1 MFSYAVEIKERGD
14 TAWHSLSG
22 WVQPFTYGTT
32 LDDSLDSGKIMISQS
47 TREAIIKP
55 FTRIRITISEDG
67 TEKDTID
74 CIVANSDRVM
84 RRLSEPKL
92 YDHTLELVELTK
104 LLEREVCDTMT
115 VTNYLGHDF
124 AAGAAPVDPV
134 YEITNDIGNPRNIE
148 TQVMT
153 PILYSPQK
161 IGNTIRVPI
170 VRVKATIGTSGSRWL
185 QYQLSVVAPDGSET
199 YFGTPSEIG
208 PEIFG
213 ADSNGGVYPEAGNP
227 AFNYTLTQE
236 GTYLFKG
243 YHDYNFSTEGAR
255 MITTTFSVSAV
266 RVLSAGDDWDISEV
280 VRRLLSAGVTRKTS
294 ESQKFK
300 FDAPQDAKFASLKS
314 PEFFFTRGTLRDAL
328 STVGGYIHGIPRLV
342 ETVDEKGKE
351 QLTVKFD
358 MLSEGG
364 QYAGT
369 LPPAVYD
376 DKQLI
381 GDEYAGT
388 FDSTVQNMLN
398 TTNAE
403 TAAVVEPSAG
413 TFRAINAAP
422 GGFRIAANA
431 EPVIP
436 TDKPIYQVKKLEF
449 WYSVENDERA
459 VDITPYVY
467 ESAEYS
473 TLSSFGGAYPYSKSY
488 ALVYTQ
494 GQKNISGLTFV
505 KSATSA
511 DTLDSD
517 YEYALVN
524 ILKLATGNDSISANN
539 MAGYQ
544 FRITYIPYV
553 TARVKQRKPY
563 LTHPVDNT
571 LIYNQA
577 GNSVESEYY
586 GENIRGAI
594 MRTGNTSQT
603 KTYVFRH
610 YDDIPKIGQRIGRD
624 YVAKVDAEYAKTHI
638 KATVVTVKDFNKLA
652 EYTGINSNYRLYDIS
667 EKQSVDRQINY
678 SETCLLTAGDM
689 TDSVSKNI
697 SENDVGSATLDGVAA
712 MASTF
717 APAGLPETGVILT
730 SGRVSATEIV
740 SKTGR
745 DYDPDAPGAQIDPRI
760 AIAAGAFA
768 FGNSV
773 VLYTQMLDNFGAGY
787 QAIEVSGNAY
797 QRAQKLVPYGD
808 TFGNISTAQV
818 KWGRTIS
825 PSPSDSETSNPSPP
839 QSFEYPEAKGA
850 TTVDKPYFVNEL
862 VISKDSREALS
873 LAYQLHFQ
881 AGSTDIIIGAGLAKY
896 CTLVQGEPSHV
907 DPPFDVYFLPHALDP
922 MTKIVDTTG
931 GEKGDSKLT
940 HVQIMRD
947 LKGTTYGFSLGTSK
961 NPLATG
967 AKSWAFVYSDTKELI
982 VGRNVNLAAGEYGS
996 MDFWFCNNDYLKTL
1010 EMAD

>member
-14 TAWHSLSG
+14 TAWSPLSG
-22 WVQPFTYGTT
+22 WAQPFTYGTT

-55 FTRIRITISEDG
+55 FTRVRITISEDD
-67 TEKDTID
+67 EKKDTID

-84 RRLSEPKL
+84 RRMSEPKL

-124 AAGAAPVDPV
+124 LQGVTEVEPQTEDLGTPGEAGYHKFAAPYVHMAAPVYKSPVALNSELTVYRYQECVEYTDENGVIYTPSTVQATVSVTAPSGEPV
-134 YEITNDIGNPRNIE
+134 YSGVPPVTGAKISLTQQGTYTIKTSAIFNNPD
-148 TQVMT
+148 
-153 PILYSPQK
+153 
-161 IGNTIRVPI
+161 
-170 VRVKATIGTSGSRWL
+170 TSGHSASGNLTWSI
-185 QYQLSVVAPDGSET
+185 SVVKT
-199 YFGTPSEIG
+199 I
-208 PEIFG
+208 
-213 ADSNGGVYPEAGNP
+213 SN
-227 AFNYTLTQE
+227 
-236 GTYLFKG
+236 
-243 YHDYNFSTEGAR
+243 
-255 MITTTFSVSAV
+255 
-266 RVLSAGDDWDISEV
+266 GDDWDISEV

-300 FDAPQDAKFASLKS
+300 FDATQDAKFADMKS

-328 STVGGYIHGIPRLV
+328 STVGGYLHGIPRLV
-342 ETVDEKGKE
+342 DDGEE
-351 QLTVKFD
+351 QLSVKFD

-449 WYSVENDERA
+449 WYSVGSDERA

-467 ESAEYS
+467 ENAEYS

-505 KSATSA
+505 KSATST

-539 MAGYQ
+539 MSGYQ

-624 YVAKVDAEYAKTHI
+624 YVAKVDAEFAQTHI
-638 KATVVTVKDFNKLA
+638 KATVVTVKGFNKLA

-678 SETCLLTAGDM
+678 SESVVITKNPPDFFRIEDTGSYNAKSIQQMSIAFGGVLDNLT
-689 TDSVSKNI
+689 KN
-697 SENDVGSATLDGVAA
+697 
-712 MASTF
+712 
-717 APAGLPETGVILT
+717 TGG
-730 SGRVSATEIV
+730 GRVTAFKMIA
-740 SKTGR
+740 KTGR
-745 DYDPDAPGAQIDPRI
+745 EPKTNDNQTIDPI
-760 AIAAGAFA
+760 IEMAAGAFA
-768 FGNSV
+768 CGNSI

-787 QAIEVSGNAY
+787 QSIEVSDNAY
-797 QRAQKLVPYGD
+797 QRAQKLVPYSD
-808 TFGNISTAQV
+808 TFGNISTAQIA
-818 KWGRTIS
+818 WEYGIPQFYPNPT
-825 PSPSDSETSNPSPP
+825 PSPEE
-839 QSFEYPEAKGA
+839 SFAYPES
-850 TTVDKPYFVNEL
+850 VDPDNKNYHVFTNEL
-862 VISKDSREALS
+862 VLSKDSREALS
-873 LAYQLHFQ
+873 FAYQLHLQ
-881 AGSTDIIIGAGLAKY
+881 ADNFNIVVGAGFAKY
-896 CTLVQGEPSHV
+896 APIVGGKMS
-907 DPPFDVYFLPHALDP
+907 FDEATTDRGVVYFLSYPLDP
-922 MTKIVDTTG
+922 STKIVDIEGQNEPAGRAESEPCKSQENGVQWGWGYTITTPA
-931 GEKGDSKLT
+931 
-940 HVQIMRD
+940 
-947 LKGTTYGFSLGTSK
+947 
-961 NPLATG
+961 NPLAGG
-967 AKSWAFVYSDTKELI
+967 AKSWAIVHPRTHELML
-982 VGRNVNLAAGEYGS
+982 GVNGEFAQGAKDS
-996 MDFWFCNNDYLKTL
+996 VTFIFCNNDYLKTL

>member
-14 TAWHSLSG
+14 TAWSSLSG

-67 TEKDTID
+67 EEKDTID

-84 RRLSEPKL
+84 RRMSGKKL

-208 PEIFG
+208 TPQIFG

-227 AFNYTLTQE
+227 TFNYTLAQE
-236 GTYLFKG
+236 GTYLFKA
-243 YHDYNFSTEGAR
+243 YHDTNFLTEGAR
-255 MITTTFSVSAV
+255 MITTTFSVSAI

-294 ESQKFK
+294 ERQKFK
-300 FDAPQDAKFASLKS
+300 FDATQNAKFASLKS

-328 STVGGYIHGIPRLV
+328 STVGGYLHGIPRLV
-342 ETVDEKGKE
+342 DDGEE

-449 WYSVENDERA
+449 WYSVGSDERA

-467 ESAEYS
+467 ENAEYS

-505 KSATSA
+505 KSATSS

-524 ILKLATGNDSISANN
+524 ILKLATGNDSISADN

-563 LTHPVDNT
+563 LSHPVDNT

-603 KTYVFRH
+603 KTYIFGH
-610 YDDIPKIGQRIGRD
+610 YDDIPKIGERIGRD
-624 YVAKVDAEYAKTHI
+624 YVAKVDAEYARTHI
-638 KATVVTVKDFNKLA
+638 KATVVTVKGFNKLA

-667 EKQSVDRQINY
+667 EKQSVNRQINY
-678 SETCLLTAGDM
+678 SE
-689 TDSVSKNI
+689 SVLITKNPPDILRIEDTGSYNAKQTTQCELAFNGVLGNLI
-697 SENDVGSATLDGVAA
+697 SGEYSGSG
-712 MASTF
+712 
-717 APAGLPETGVILT
+717 
-730 SGRVSATEIV
+730 GRVTAFKMIA
-740 SKTGR
+740 KTGR
-745 DYDPDAPGAQIDPRI
+745 EPNENENQTVNPII
-760 AIAAGAFA
+760 EMAAGAFA
-768 FGNSV
+768 CGNSIV
-773 VLYTQMLDNFGAGY
+773 MYTQMLDNFGAGY
-787 QAIEVSGNAY
+787 QSIDESDNAY
-797 QRAQKLVPYGD
+797 QRAQKLVPYSD
-808 TFGNISTAQV
+808 TFGNISTAQIAW
-818 KWGRTIS
+818 KLRIPQFYATPT
-825 PSPSDSETSNPSPP
+825 PSPVE
-839 QSFEYPEAKGA
+839 SFVYPESPAPEN
-850 TTVDKPYFVNEL
+850 TSYEVFTNEL
-862 VISKDSREALS
+862 VISKDSRESLS
-873 LAYQLHFQ
+873 FAYQIHLQ
-881 AGSTDIIIGAGLAKY
+881 ADDFNIIVGAGLAKY
-896 CTLVQGEPSHV
+896 SQIVGGNLTNDETKTDKGV
-907 DPPFDVYFLPHALDP
+907 VYFLSYPLDP
-922 MTKIVDTTG
+922 STKIVDIEGQNEPAGGATVEICRSEENGTRWFWGYTITTPA
-931 GEKGDSKLT
+931 
-940 HVQIMRD
+940 
-947 LKGTTYGFSLGTSK
+947 
-961 NPLATG
+961 NPLAGG
-967 AKSWAFVYSDTKELI
+967 AKSWAIVHPRTHELML
-982 VGRNVNLAAGEYGS
+982 GVNGEFAQGATDS
-996 MDFWFCNNDYLKTL
+996 VTFIFCNNEYLKTL

>member
-1 MFSYAVEIKERGD
+1 MFSYSVEIKERGD
-14 TAWHSLSG
+14 TAWHELSG

-47 TREAIIKP
+47 DREAIIKP
-55 FTRIRITISEDG
+55 FTRVRITISEDN
-67 TEKDTID
+67 TKKDTID

-84 RRLSEPKL
+84 RRMSEPKL

-124 AAGAAPVDPV
+124 LRGNNQIDPTFSGEENYVDKI
-134 YEITNDIGNPRNIE
+134 Y
-148 TQVMT
+148 QKSHY
-153 PILYSPQK
+153 YSPQA
-161 IGNTIRVPI
+161 V
-170 VRVKATIGTSGSRWL
+170 GSEFHIKNFSDML
-185 QYQLSVVAPDGSET
+185 DMEIAGFNPSPAKGQVVATAPNGQVI
-199 YFGTPSEIG
+199 YNQV
-208 PEIFG
+208 PEPGVG
-213 ADSNGGVYPEAGNP
+213 ADIM
-227 AFNYTLTQE
+227 LTQE
-236 GTYLFKG
+236 GTYRIVSNWRFVR
-243 YHDYNFSTEGAR
+243 TELSGNTFTADGTAEWLV
-255 MITTTFSVSAV
+255 TTVKTLPA
-266 RVLSAGDDWDISEV
+266 ADDWDISEV
-280 VRRLLSAGVTRKTS
+280 VRRLLSAGVTRKTT

-300 FDAPQDAKFASLKS
+300 FDATQDAKFADMKS

-342 ETVDEKGKE
+342 ETVDENGKE

-364 QYAGT
+364 QYDESK

-449 WYSVENDERA
+449 WYSVGSDERA

-467 ESAEYS
+467 ENAEYS

-494 GQKNISGLTFV
+494 GQKNISGLAFV

-524 ILKLATGNDSISANN
+524 ILKLATGNTSISANN
-539 MAGYQ
+539 MSGYQ

-624 YVAKVDAEYAKTHI
+624 YVAKVDAEFAQTYI
-638 KATVVTVKDFNKLA
+638 KATVVTVKGFNKLA

-678 SETCLLTAGDM
+678 SE
-689 TDSVSKNI
+689 SVQITKNPPDFFRIEDTGSYNAKDTTQCELAFNGVLGNLI
-697 SENDVGSATLDGVAA
+697 SGSYPG
-712 MASTF
+712 S
-717 APAGLPETGVILT
+717 G
-730 SGRVSATEIV
+730 GRVTAFKMIA
-740 SKTGR
+740 KTGR
-745 DYDPDAPGAQIDPRI
+745 EPNANDNQTIIDPI
-760 AIAAGAFA
+760 IEMAAGAFA
-768 FGNSV
+768 CGNSI

-787 QAIEVSGNAY
+787 QSVEVDKNNY
-797 QRAQKLVPYGD
+797 QRAQKLVPYSD
-808 TFGNISTAQV
+808 TFGNISTAQILW
-818 KWGRTIS
+818 KLRIPQFYNIPT
-825 PSPSDSETSNPSPP
+825 PSPVE
-839 QSFEYPEAKGA
+839 SFVYPESADPEN
-850 TTVDKPYFVNEL
+850 TSYEVFTNEL
-862 VISKDSREALS
+862 AISKDSRESLS
-873 LAYQLHFQ
+873 FAYQIHLQ
-881 AGSTDIIIGAGLAKY
+881 ADDFNIIVGAGLAKY
-896 CTLVQGEPSHV
+896 SQIVGGNLSNDETTTDKGV
-907 DPPFDVYFLPHALDP
+907 VYFLSHSLDP
-922 MTKIVDTTG
+922 STKIVDIEGQNEPAGGATLEICASEENGTKWFWGYTITTPA
-931 GEKGDSKLT
+931 
-940 HVQIMRD
+940 
-947 LKGTTYGFSLGTSK
+947 
-961 NPLATG
+961 NPLAGG
-967 AKSWAFVYSDTKELI
+967 AKSWAIVHPRTHELML
-982 VGRNVNLAAGEYGS
+982 GVNGEFAQGAKDS
-996 MDFWFCNNDYLKTL
+996 VTFIFCNNDYLKTL

>member
-1 MFSYAVEIKERGD
+1 MFSYSVEIKERGD
-14 TAWHSLSG
+14 TAWSSLSG
-22 WVQPFTYGTT
+22 WAQPFTYGTT

-84 RRLSEPKL
+84 RRMSEPKL

-115 VTNYLGHDF
+115 VTNYLGHDYILGVSPAPATIEGATFPEF
-124 AAGAAPVDPV
+124 ADRAHQDGVPYFSPVAV
-134 YEITNDIGNPRNIE
+134 GSEYEIYNFASMISYD
-148 TQVMT
+148 
-153 PILYSPQK
+153 
-161 IGNTIRVPI
+161 
-170 VRVKATIGTSGSRWL
+170 
-185 QYQLSVVAPDGSET
+185 D
-199 YFGTPSEIG
+199 GTPAPTKGNVTVTAPSDKVIYSGVPTASNPIKVTLSEL
-208 PEIFG
+208 G
-213 ADSNGGVYPEAGNP
+213 AYTIVSNLAFTLRAGSQTSTVY
-227 AFNYTLTQE
+227 
-236 GTYLFKG
+236 GTA
-243 YHDYNFSTEGAR
+243 TWT
-255 MITTTFSVSAV
+255 ITTVKTLPTA
-266 RVLSAGDDWDISEV
+266 DDWDISEV
-280 VRRLLSAGVTRKTS
+280 VRRLLSAGVTRKTT

-300 FDAPQDAKFASLKS
+300 FDATQDAKFADMKS

-328 STVGGYIHGIPRLV
+328 STVGGYLHGIPRLV
-342 ETVDEKGKE
+342 AVENNGKE

-364 QYAGT
+364 QYGGT

-449 WYSVENDERA
+449 WYSVGSDERA

-467 ESAEYS
+467 ENAEYS

-494 GQKNISGLTFV
+494 GQKNISGLAFV
-505 KSATSA
+505 KSATST

-539 MAGYQ
+539 MSGYQ

-624 YVAKVDAEYAKTHI
+624 YVAKVDAEFAQTHI
-638 KATVVTVKDFNKLA
+638 KATVVTVKGFNKLA

-689 TDSVSKNI
+689 TDFIVKNI
-697 SENDVGSATLDGVAA
+697 SANDVGSATLDGVAA

-717 APAGLPETGVILT
+717 ADVGLPETGVILT

-768 FGNSV
+768 CGNSV

-787 QAIEVSGNAY
+787 QSIEVSGNAY
-797 QRAQKLVPYGD
+797 QRGQKLVPYGD
-808 TFGNISTAQV
+808 TFGNISTAQI

-850 TTVDKPYFVNEL
+850 TTVDDPYFVNEL

-896 CTLVQGEPSHV
+896 CTLVQGEPSHI

-922 MTKIVDTTG
+922 TTKIVDTTG
-931 GEKGDSKLT
+931 GEKGDSKMVHNSIL
-940 HVQIMRD
+940 RD
-947 LKGTTYGFSLGTSK
+947 KKGTIYGFSLYTPE

-967 AKSWAFVYSDTKELI
+967 AKSWAFVRSDTKELI
-982 VGRNVNLAAGEYGS
+982 VGRNVDLAAGENGD
-996 MDFWFCNNDYLKTL
+996 MEFWFCNNDYLKTL

>member
-1 MFSYAVEIKERGD
+1 MFSYSVEIKERGD
-14 TAWHSLSG
+14 TAWSPLSG

-67 TEKDTID
+67 AEKDTID

-84 RRLSEPKL
+84 RRMSEPKL

-124 AAGAAPVDPV
+124 IQGATEVQPQTEDTGTPGETGYHKFAAPYVRMAAPVYKSPVALNSELTVYRYQECVEYTDENGVIYTPSTVQTTVTVTAPSGQPV
-134 YEITNDIGNPRNIE
+134 YSAVPPVTGAKISLTEQGTYTIKTSAFFNNPDITGHSASGNLTWSI
-148 TQVMT
+148 
-153 PILYSPQK
+153 
-161 IGNTIRVPI
+161 
-170 VRVKATIGTSGSRWL
+170 
-185 QYQLSVVAPDGSET
+185 SVVK
-199 YFGTPSEIG
+199 I
-208 PEIFG
+208 I
-213 ADSNGGVYPEAGNP
+213 SN
-227 AFNYTLTQE
+227 
-236 GTYLFKG
+236 
-243 YHDYNFSTEGAR
+243 
-255 MITTTFSVSAV
+255 
-266 RVLSAGDDWDISEV
+266 GDDWDISEV

-300 FDAPQDAKFASLKS
+300 FDATQDAKFADMKS

-328 STVGGYIHGIPRLV
+328 STVGGYLHGIPRLV
-342 ETVDEKGKE
+342 DDGEE

-364 QYAGT
+364 QYEGT

-449 WYSVENDERA
+449 WYSVGSDERA

-467 ESAEYS
+467 ENAEYS

-505 KSATSA
+505 KSATSG

-539 MAGYQ
+539 MSGYQ

-624 YVAKVDAEYAKTHI
+624 YVAKVDAEFAQTYI
-638 KATVVTVKDFNKLA
+638 KATVVTVKGFNKLA

-678 SETCLLTAGDM
+678 SE
-689 TDSVSKNI
+689 SVLITKNPPDFFRIEDTGSYNAKDTTQCELAFNGVLGNLI
-697 SENDVGSATLDGVAA
+697 SGSYPG
-712 MASTF
+712 S
-717 APAGLPETGVILT
+717 G
-730 SGRVSATEIV
+730 GRVTAFKMIA
-740 SKTGR
+740 KTGR
-745 DYDPDAPGAQIDPRI
+745 EPNANDNQTIIDPI
-760 AIAAGAFA
+760 IEMAAGAFA
-768 FGNSV
+768 CGNSI

-787 QAIEVSGNAY
+787 QSVEVDKNNY
-797 QRAQKLVPYGD
+797 QRAQKLVPYSD
-808 TFGNISTAQV
+808 TFGNISTAQILW
-818 KWGRTIS
+818 KLRIPQFYNIPT
-825 PSPSDSETSNPSPP
+825 PSPVE
-839 QSFEYPEAKGA
+839 SFVYPESADPEN
-850 TTVDKPYFVNEL
+850 TSYEVFTNEL
-862 VISKDSREALS
+862 AISKDSRESLS
-873 LAYQLHFQ
+873 FAYQIHLQ
-881 AGSTDIIIGAGLAKY
+881 ADDFNIIVGAGLAKY
-896 CTLVQGEPSHV
+896 SQIVGGNLSNDETTTDKGV
-907 DPPFDVYFLPHALDP
+907 VYFLSHSLDP
-922 MTKIVDTTG
+922 STKIVDIEGQNEPAGGATLEICASEENGTKWFWGYTITTPA
-931 GEKGDSKLT
+931 
-940 HVQIMRD
+940 
-947 LKGTTYGFSLGTSK
+947 
-961 NPLATG
+961 NPLAGG
-967 AKSWAFVYSDTKELI
+967 AKSWAIVHPRTHELML
-982 VGRNVNLAAGEYGS
+982 GANGEFAQGAKDS
-996 MDFWFCNNDYLKTL
+996 VTFIFCNNDYLNTL

>member
-1 MFSYAVEIKERGD
+1 MFSYSVKIKERGD
-14 TAWHSLSG
+14 TAWRSLSG
-22 WVQPFTYGTT
+22 WVLPFTYGTT

-55 FTRIRITISEDG
+55 FTRVRITISEDG
-67 TEKDTID
+67 AEKDTID

-115 VTNYLGHDF
+115 VTNYLGHDYL
-124 AAGAAPVDPV
+124 AGNTIVEPTISGDPNGRI
-134 YEITNDIGNPRNIE
+134 Y
-148 TQVMT
+148 QKAYY
-153 PILYSPQK
+153 YSPQ
-161 IGNTIRVPI
+161 I
-170 VRVKATIGTSGSRWL
+170 VGSTFHINNFSNMLGYNDGDEWAADPNNEP
-185 QYQLSVVAPDGSET
+185 VVVTAPDGRVI
-199 YFGTPSEIG
+199 YNQTPE
-208 PEIFG
+208 PNVG
-213 ADSNGGVYPEAGNP
+213 ADILLE
-227 AFNYTLTQE
+227 QK
-236 GTYLFKG
+236 GTYTIVSDWHFYFIISG
-243 YHDYNFSTEGAR
+243 TRTDFDGTATWT
-255 MITTTFSVSAV
+255 ITTVDTLPA
-266 RVLSAGDDWDISEV
+266 ADDWDISEV

-300 FDAPQDAKFASLKS
+300 FDATQNAKFASLKS

-328 STVGGYIHGIPRLV
+328 STVGGYLHGIPRLV
-342 ETVDEKGKE
+342 DDGEE

-403 TAAVVEPSAG
+403 TAAVVEPSAE

-449 WYSVENDERA
+449 WYSVGSDERA

-467 ESAEYS
+467 ENAEYS

-505 KSATSA
+505 KSATNA

-524 ILKLATGNDSISANN
+524 ILKLATGNDSISADN
-539 MAGYQ
+539 MSGYQ

-563 LTHPVDNT
+563 LSHPVDNT

-603 KTYVFRH
+603 KTYVFGH

-638 KATVVTVKDFNKLA
+638 KATVVTVKGFNKLA

-678 SETCLLTAGDM
+678 SESVLITKNPPDILRIEDTGSYNAKQTTQCELAFNGVLGNLISGEYSGSGGKVTAFKM
-689 TDSVSKNI
+689 I
-697 SENDVGSATLDGVAA
+697 A
-712 MASTF
+712 
-717 APAGLPETGVILT
+717 
-730 SGRVSATEIV
+730 
-740 SKTGR
+740 KTGR
-745 DYDPDAPGAQIDPRI
+745 EPNENENQTVNPII
-760 AIAAGAFA
+760 EMAAGAFA
-768 FGNSV
+768 CGNSIV
-773 VLYTQMLDNFGAGY
+773 MYTQMLDNFGAGY
-787 QAIEVSGNAY
+787 QSIDESDNAY
-797 QRAQKLVPYGD
+797 QRAQKLVPYSD
-808 TFGNISTAQV
+808 TFGNISTAQIAW
-818 KWGRTIS
+818 KLRIPQFYATPT
-825 PSPSDSETSNPSPP
+825 PSPVE
-839 QSFEYPEAKGA
+839 SFVYPESPAPEN
-850 TTVDKPYFVNEL
+850 TSYEVFTNEL
-862 VISKDSREALS
+862 VISKDSRESLS
-873 LAYQLHFQ
+873 FAYQIHLQ
-881 AGSTDIIIGAGLAKY
+881 ADDFNIIVGAGLAKY
-896 CTLVQGEPSHV
+896 SQIVGGNLSNDETKTDKGV
-907 DPPFDVYFLPHALDP
+907 VYFLSYPLDP
-922 MTKIVDTTG
+922 STKIVDIEGQNEPAGGATVEICRSEENGTRWFWGYTITTPA
-931 GEKGDSKLT
+931 
-940 HVQIMRD
+940 
-947 LKGTTYGFSLGTSK
+947 
-961 NPLATG
+961 NPLAGG
-967 AKSWAFVYSDTKELI
+967 AKSWAIVHPRTHELML
-982 VGRNVNLAAGEYGS
+982 GVNGEFAQGATDS
-996 MDFWFCNNDYLKTL
+996 VTFIFCNNDYLKTL

>member
-1 MFSYAVEIKERGD
+1 MFSYSVEIKERGD
-14 TAWHSLSG
+14 TAWRSLSG
-22 WVQPFTYGTT
+22 WVLPFTYGTT

-55 FTRIRITISEDG
+55 FTRVRITISEDG
-67 TEKDTID
+67 TKKDTID
-74 CIVANSDRVM
+74 CLVANSDRVM
-84 RRLSEPKL
+84 RRMSGKKL

-124 AAGAAPVDPV
+124 IQGVTEVEPQTEDTGTPGETGYHKFAAPYVRMAAPVYKSPVALNSELTVYRYQECVEYTDENGVIYTPSTVQTTVTVTAPSGKPV
-134 YEITNDIGNPRNIE
+134 YSAVPPVTGAKISLTQQGTYTIKTSAIFNNPDITGHSASGNLTWSI
-148 TQVMT
+148 
-153 PILYSPQK
+153 
-161 IGNTIRVPI
+161 
-170 VRVKATIGTSGSRWL
+170 
-185 QYQLSVVAPDGSET
+185 SVVK
-199 YFGTPSEIG
+199 I
-208 PEIFG
+208 I
-213 ADSNGGVYPEAGNP
+213 SN
-227 AFNYTLTQE
+227 
-236 GTYLFKG
+236 
-243 YHDYNFSTEGAR
+243 
-255 MITTTFSVSAV
+255 
-266 RVLSAGDDWDISEV
+266 GDDWDISEV

-300 FDAPQDAKFASLKS
+300 FDATQNAKFASLKS

-328 STVGGYIHGIPRLV
+328 STVGGYLHGIPRLV
-342 ETVDEKGKE
+342 DDGEE
-351 QLTVKFD
+351 QLIVKFD

-403 TAAVVEPSAG
+403 TAAVVEPSAE

-449 WYSVENDERA
+449 WNSVGSDERA

-467 ESAEYS
+467 ENAEYS

-505 KSATSA
+505 KSATNA
-511 DTLDSD
+511 DTLDSN

-524 ILKLATGNDSISANN
+524 ILKLATGNDSISADN

-563 LTHPVDNT
+563 LSHPVDNT

-603 KTYVFRH
+603 KTYVFGH

-624 YVAKVDAEYAKTHI
+624 YVAKVDAEYAKTYI
-638 KATVVTVKDFNKLA
+638 KATVVTVKGFNKLA

-678 SETCLLTAGDM
+678 SETCLLTTGYM
-689 TDSVSKNI
+689 
-697 SENDVGSATLDGVAA
+697 SEEEALKFVGHVGSVTLHGVAA
-712 MASTF
+712 MASAF
-717 APAGLPETGVILT
+717 GDVGLPELVGFTP
-730 SGRVSATEIV
+730 GRVSATEIV

-745 DYDPDAPGAQIDPRI
+745 DPDAPGAQIDPRI

-808 TFGNISTAQV
+808 TFGNISTAQI
-818 KWGRTIS
+818 KWGPTIS
-825 PSPSDSETSNPSPP
+825 PSPSGSGTSNPSPP
-839 QSFEYPEAKGA
+839 QSFEYPEAKGT
-850 TTVDKPYFVNEL
+850 TTVDEPYFVNEL

-881 AGSTDIIIGAGLAKY
+881 AVSTDIIIGAGLAKY
-896 CTLVQGEPSHV
+896 CTLVQGEPPLF
-907 DPPFDVYFLPHALDP
+907 DRQFDVYFLPHALDP
-922 MTKIVDTTG
+922 MTKIVDTTD
-931 GEKGDSKLT
+931 GEKGDSIIPTITINLYE
-940 HVQIMRD
+940 
-947 LKGTTYGFSLGTSK
+947 GTAYGFVISTPK
-961 NPLATG
+961 NTLEG
-967 AKSWAFVYSDTKELI
+967 AKSWAFVHRDTKELI
-982 VGRNVNLAAGEYGS
+982 VGCNQDLALGESG
-996 MDFWFCNNDYLKTL
+996 DITFWFCNNDYLKTR

>member
-14 TAWHSLSG
+14 TEWSSLSG

-55 FTRIRITISEDG
+55 FTRIRITIKEDG

-124 AAGAAPVDPV
+124 LRGNAQIAPTFSGEEGYVDKI
-134 YEITNDIGNPRNIE
+134 Y
-148 TQVMT
+148 QKSYY
-153 PILYSPQK
+153 YSPQA
-161 IGNTIRVPI
+161 V
-170 VRVKATIGTSGSRWL
+170 
-185 QYQLSVVAPDGSET
+185 GSE
-199 YFGTPSEIG
+199 FHIQNFSDMLDMEIAGFNPSPAKGQVVVTAPNEQVIYNQV
-208 PEIFG
+208 PEPGVG
-213 ADSNGGVYPEAGNP
+213 ADIM
-227 AFNYTLTQE
+227 LTQE
-236 GTYLFKG
+236 GTYKIVSNWRFVR
-243 YHDYNFSTEGAR
+243 TEISGNTYTADG
-255 MITTTFSVSAV
+255 TAEWLVATVKSLPAS
-266 RVLSAGDDWDISEV
+266 DDWDISEV

-300 FDAPQDAKFASLKS
+300 FDSTQDAKFASMKS

-328 STVGGYIHGIPRLV
+328 STVGGYLHGIPRLV
-342 ETVDEKGKE
+342 DDGEE

-364 QYAGT
+364 QYARK

-449 WYSVENDERA
+449 WYSAGNDERA

-467 ESAEYS
+467 ENAEYS

-505 KSATSA
+505 KSATST

-539 MAGYQ
+539 MSGYQ

-603 KTYVFRH
+603 KTYVFKH

-624 YVAKVDAEYAKTHI
+624 YVAKVDAEYAKTYI
-638 KATVVTVKDFNKLA
+638 KATVVTVKGFNKLA

-678 SETCLLTAGDM
+678 SETCLITQR
-689 TDSVSKNI
+689 TDLNAATLAKN
-697 SENDVGSATLDGVAA
+697 VGSASRAGVLAIA
-712 MASTF
+712 ETVGRGSPHDTQLRISAVELISKSGRDPGT
-717 APAGLPETGVILT
+717 PET
-730 SGRVSATEIV
+730 
-740 SKTGR
+740 
-745 DYDPDAPGAQIDPRI
+745 PAPGTQIDPRI
-760 AIAAGAFA
+760 AQAAGAFA
-768 FGNSV
+768 CGNSI

-787 QAIEVSGNAY
+787 QAIEVSNNKY

-818 KWGRTIS
+818 KWGTTITPTAS
-825 PSPSDSETSNPSPP
+825 GATPAPA
-839 QSFEYPEAKGA
+839 FAYPEAQGSTA
-850 TTVDKPYFVNEL
+850 VGNPYFTNEL
-862 VISKDSREALS
+862 AISKDSREALS
-873 LAYQLHFQ
+873 FVYQLHFQ
-881 AGSTDIIIGAGLAKY
+881 ADDFNIIIGAGLAKY
-896 CTLVQGEPSHV
+896 SVPVQGV
-907 DPPFDVYFLPHALDP
+907 QKAYLATYFLPNALDP
-922 MTKIVDTTG
+922 ATKIVDTTG
-931 GEKGDSKLT
+931 GLIALGIPYTELSSGG
-940 HVQIMRD
+940 V
-947 LKGTTYGFSLGTSK
+947 TYGFKITTAA
-961 NPLATG
+961 NPLAGG
-967 AKSWAFVYSDTKELI
+967 AKSWAIVHPDTKELI
-982 VGRNVNLAAGEYGS
+982 LGANGEFAQGAKDS
-996 MDFWFCNNDYLKTL
+996 VTFIFCNNDYLKTL

>member
-1 MFSYAVEIKERGD
+1 MFSYSVEIKERGD
-14 TAWHSLSG
+14 TAWQPLSG

-55 FTRIRITISEDG
+55 FTRVRITISEDD
-67 TEKDTID
+67 TKKDTID

-84 RRLSEPKL
+84 RRMSEPKL

-115 VTNYLGHDF
+115 VTNYLGHDYILGVSPAPATIEGATFPEF
-124 AAGAAPVDPV
+124 ADRAHQDGVPYFSPVAV
-134 YEITNDIGNPRNIE
+134 GSEYEIYNFASMISYD
-148 TQVMT
+148 
-153 PILYSPQK
+153 
-161 IGNTIRVPI
+161 
-170 VRVKATIGTSGSRWL
+170 
-185 QYQLSVVAPDGSET
+185 D
-199 YFGTPSEIG
+199 GTPAPTKGNVTVTAPSDKVIYSGVPTASNPIKVTLSEL
-208 PEIFG
+208 G
-213 ADSNGGVYPEAGNP
+213 AYTIVSNLAFTLRAGSQTSTVY
-227 AFNYTLTQE
+227 
-236 GTYLFKG
+236 GTA
-243 YHDYNFSTEGAR
+243 TWT
-255 MITTTFSVSAV
+255 ITTVKTLPA
-266 RVLSAGDDWDISEV
+266 ADDWDISEV

-300 FDAPQDAKFASLKS
+300 FDETQDAKFADMKS

-342 ETVDEKGKE
+342 ETVDENGKE

-364 QYAGT
+364 QYGGT

-449 WYSVENDERA
+449 WYSVGSDERA

-467 ESAEYS
+467 ENAEYS

-505 KSATSA
+505 KSATSE

-524 ILKLATGNDSISANN
+524 ILKLATGNDSINANN
-539 MAGYQ
+539 MSGYQ

-571 LIYNQA
+571 LIYNQS

-624 YVAKVDAEYAKTHI
+624 YVAKVDTEFAQTYI
-638 KATVVTVKDFNKLA
+638 KATVVTVKGFNKLA

-678 SETCLLTAGDM
+678 SETCLITRR
-689 TDSVSKNI
+689 TDLVA
-697 SENDVGSATLDGVAA
+697 SELAANVGSASRAGVLAIA
-712 MASTF
+712 
-717 APAGLPETGVILT
+717 ETVGRGSFHDTQL
-730 SGRVSATEIV
+730 RVSAVEMI
-740 SKTGR
+740 SKLGR
-745 DYDPDAPGAQIDPRI
+745 DPSAPGTQIDPRI

-768 FGNSV
+768 CGNSV

-787 QAIEVSGNAY
+787 QSVKVDKNNY

-818 KWGRTIS
+818 KWGTTITPLAS
-825 PSPSDSETSNPSPP
+825 GATPDPA
-839 QSFEYPEAKGA
+839 FAYPEAQG
-850 TTVDKPYFVNEL
+850 TTAVGNSYFTNEL

-881 AGSTDIIIGAGLAKY
+881 ADDFNIVIGAGLAKY
-896 CTLVQGEPSHV
+896 SVPVQGAQKAYLAT
-907 DPPFDVYFLPHALDP
+907 YFLPNALDP
-922 MTKIVDTTG
+922 TTKIVDTTG
-931 GEKGDSKLT
+931 GLINLGVPYTELSSGG
-940 HVQIMRD
+940 V
-947 LKGTTYGFSLGTSK
+947 TYGFKITTAA
-961 NPLATG
+961 NPLAGG
-967 AKSWAFVYSDTKELI
+967 AKSWAIVHPNTKELI
-982 VGRNVNLAAGEYGS
+982 LGVNGEFAQGAKDS
-996 MDFWFCNNDYLKTL
+996 VTFIFCNNDYLNTL

>member
-47 TREAIIKP
+47 EREAIIKP

-67 TEKDTID
+67 AEKDTID

-84 RRLSEPKL
+84 RRMSETKL

-124 AAGAAPVDPV
+124 AAGATPVDPV
-134 YEITNDIGNPRNIE
+134 YEITNDLNNPRDIE
-148 TQVMT
+148 TQVIT
-153 PILYSPQK
+153 PILYSPQI

-170 VRVKATIGTSGSRWL
+170 VRVKATMGNSGSSWMR
-185 QYQLSVVAPDGSET
+185 YQLSVVAPDGSET
-199 YFGTPSEIG
+199 YFGTPYENG
-208 PEIFG
+208 DPQIFG
-213 ADSNGGVYPEAGNP
+213 ADSNGAVYPEAGNP
-227 AFNYTLTQE
+227 DFNYTLTQE

-243 YHDYNFSTEGAR
+243 YHDKSFPEGATR
-255 MITTTFSVSAV
+255 AITTTFSVSAV
-266 RVLSAGDDWDISEV
+266 KVLSAGDDWDISEV
-280 VRRLLSAGVTRKTS
+280 VRRLLSAGVTRKTT
-294 ESQKFK
+294 EKQKFK
-300 FDAPQDAKFASLKS
+300 FDSTQDGKFASMKS

-328 STVGGYIHGIPRLV
+328 STVGGYLHGIPRLV
-342 ETVDEKGKE
+342 EAVNEKGEE

-467 ESAEYS
+467 ENAEYS

-505 KSATSA
+505 KSATST

-524 ILKLATGNDSISANN
+524 ILKLATGNDAISANN

-594 MRTGNTSQT
+594 MRTGNTAQT
-603 KTYVFRH
+603 KTYVFGH

-624 YVAKVDAEYAKTHI
+624 YVAKVDAEYAKTYI
-638 KATVVTVKDFNKLA
+638 KATVVTVKGFNKLA

-678 SETCLLTAGDM
+678 SETCLLTTGYM
-689 TDSVSKNI
+689 
-697 SENDVGSATLDGVAA
+697 SEEEALKFVGHVGSVTLHGVVA
-712 MASTF
+712 MASAF
-717 APAGLPETGVILT
+717 ADAVLPDMEVFTP
-730 SGRVSATEIV
+730 GRISATEIV

-745 DYDPDAPGAQIDPRI
+745 DPGTPETPAPGTQIDPRI
-760 AIAAGAFA
+760 AQAAGAFA
-768 FGNSV
+768 CGNSI

-787 QAIEVSGNAY
+787 QSIDESDNAY

-818 KWGRTIS
+818 KWGPTIS
-825 PSPSDSETSNPSPP
+825 PSPSDSATSNPSPP

-881 AGSTDIIIGAGLAKY
+881 AVSTDIIIGAGLAKY
-896 CTLVQGEPSHV
+896 CTLVQGEPPLFDSL
-907 DPPFDVYFLPHALDP
+907 FDVYFLPRALDP

-931 GEKGDSKLT
+931 GAKGENLVACT
-940 HVQIMRD
+940 IT
-947 LKGTTYGFSLGTSK
+947 LYEGTAYGFDIGTP
-961 NPLATG
+961 NNTLEG
-967 AKSWAFVYSDTKELI
+967 AKSWAFVHRDTKELI
-982 VGRNVNLAAGEYGS
+982 VGCNKDLALGENG
-996 MDFWFCNNDYLKTL
+996 DITFWFCNNDYLKTL

>member
-1 MFSYAVEIKERGD
+1 MFSYSVEIKERGD
-14 TAWHSLSG
+14 TAWTTLSG
-22 WVQPFTYGTT
+22 WAQPFTYGTT

-55 FTRIRITISEDG
+55 FTRIRITISEDN
-67 TEKDTID
+67 TKKDTID

-84 RRLSEPKL
+84 RRMSEPKL

-124 AAGAAPVDPV
+124 LQGVTEVEPQTEDTGTPGETGYHKFAAPYVRMAAPVYKSPAALNSELTVYRYQECVEYTDENGVLYTPSTVQTTVTVTAPNGQPV
-134 YEITNDIGNPRNIE
+134 YSAVPPVTGAKISLTEQGTYTIKTSAIFNNPDITGHSASGNLTWSI
-148 TQVMT
+148 
-153 PILYSPQK
+153 
-161 IGNTIRVPI
+161 
-170 VRVKATIGTSGSRWL
+170 
-185 QYQLSVVAPDGSET
+185 SVVK
-199 YFGTPSEIG
+199 I
-208 PEIFG
+208 I
-213 ADSNGGVYPEAGNP
+213 SN
-227 AFNYTLTQE
+227 
-236 GTYLFKG
+236 
-243 YHDYNFSTEGAR
+243 
-255 MITTTFSVSAV
+255 
-266 RVLSAGDDWDISEV
+266 GDDWDISEV
-280 VRRLLSAGVTRKTS
+280 VRRLLSAGVTRKTT

-300 FDAPQDAKFASLKS
+300 FDATQNAKFADMKS

-328 STVGGYIHGIPRLV
+328 STVGGYLHGIPRLV
-342 ETVDEKGKE
+342 DDGEE

-364 QYAGT
+364 QYGGT

-467 ESAEYS
+467 ENAEYA

-505 KSATSA
+505 KSATST

-539 MAGYQ
+539 MSGYQ

-624 YVAKVDAEYAKTHI
+624 YVAKVDTEFAQNYI
-638 KATVVTVKDFNKLA
+638 KATVVTVKGFNKLA

-697 SENDVGSATLDGVAA
+697 SEKDVGSATLDGVAA

-717 APAGLPETGVILT
+717 ADAGLPETGVILT

-768 FGNSV
+768 CGNSV

-787 QAIEVSGNAY
+787 QSIEVSGNAY
-797 QRAQKLVPYGD
+797 QRGQKLVPYSD
-808 TFGNISTAQV
+808 TFGNISTAQI

-850 TTVDKPYFVNEL
+850 TTVDDPYFVNEL

-873 LAYQLHFQ
+873 LVYQLHFQ

-896 CTLVQGEPSHV
+896 CTLVQGKPSYI

-931 GEKGDSKLT
+931 GEKGNNKLT
-940 HVQIMRD
+940 HVSIMRD
-947 LKGTTYGFSLGTSK
+947 LKGTTYGFSLGTSA

-982 VGRNVNLAAGEYGS
+982 VGRNVNLAAGEHGY

>member
-14 TAWHSLSG
+14 TAWSSLSG

-55 FTRIRITISEDG
+55 FTRIRITIFEDG
-67 TEKDTID
+67 AEKDTID

-84 RRLSEPKL
+84 RRMSEPKL

-185 QYQLSVVAPDGSET
+185 RYQLSVVAPDGSET

-227 AFNYTLTQE
+227 TFNYTLAQE
-236 GTYLFKG
+236 GTYLFKA
-243 YHDYNFSTEGAR
+243 YHDTNFLTEGAR
-255 MITTTFSVSAV
+255 MITTTFSVSAI

-300 FDAPQDAKFASLKS
+300 FDATQNAKFASLKS

-328 STVGGYIHGIPRLV
+328 STVGGYLHGIPRLV
-342 ETVDEKGKE
+342 ETVNEKGEE

-403 TAAVVEPSAG
+403 TAAVVEPSAE

-449 WYSVENDERA
+449 WYSVGSDQRA

-467 ESAEYS
+467 ENAEYS

-505 KSATSA
+505 KSATNA

-524 ILKLATGNDSISANN
+524 ILKLATGNDSISADN

-603 KTYVFRH
+603 KTYIFGH
-610 YDDIPKIGQRIGRD
+610 YDDIPKIGERIGRD
-624 YVAKVDAEYAKTHI
+624 YVAKVDAEYAQTHI
-638 KATVVTVKDFNKLA
+638 KATVVTVKGFNKLA

-678 SETCLLTAGDM
+678 SETCLLTTGYM
-689 TDSVSKNI
+689 
-697 SENDVGSATLDGVAA
+697 SEEEALKFVGHVGSVTLHGVAA
-712 MASTF
+712 MASAF
-717 APAGLPETGVILT
+717 GDVGLPELVGFTP
-730 SGRVSATEIV
+730 GRVSATEIV

-745 DYDPDAPGAQIDPRI
+745 EFIPDAPGAQISPRI

-768 FGNSV
+768 CGNSV

-787 QAIEVSGNAY
+787 QSIEVSKNAY

-808 TFGNISTAQV
+808 TFGNISTAQI
-818 KWGRTIS
+818 KWGPTIS
-825 PSPSDSETSNPSPP
+825 PSPSDSGTSNPSPP

-850 TTVDKPYFVNEL
+850 TTVDEPYFVNEL

-881 AGSTDIIIGAGLAKY
+881 AWSTDIIIGAGLAKY
-896 CTLVQGEPSHV
+896 CTLVQGEPPLF
-907 DPPFDVYFLPHALDP
+907 DLQFDVYFLPHALDP

-931 GEKGDSKLT
+931 GEKGDS
-940 HVQIMRD
+940 IMPTIPIT
-947 LKGTTYGFSLGTSK
+947 LYEGTAYGFGISTPDNTLE
-961 NPLATG
+961 G
-967 AKSWAFVYSDTKELI
+967 AKSWAFVHRDTKELI
-982 VGRNVNLAAGEYGS
+982 VGCNKDLALGENGDIS
-996 MDFWFCNNDYLKTL
+996 FWFCNNDYLKTL

>member
-22 WVQPFTYGTT
+22 WVLPFTYGTT

-67 TEKDTID
+67 AEKDTID
-74 CIVANSDRVM
+74 CLVANSDRVM
-84 RRLSEPKL
+84 RRMSGKKL

-115 VTNYLGHDF
+115 VTNYLGHDYMQGAGPTPATIEGATFPEF
-124 AAGAAPVDPV
+124 ADRAHQDGVPYLSPVEV
-134 YEITNDIGNPRNIE
+134 GSEYEIYNFGRMISYD
-148 TQVMT
+148 
-153 PILYSPQK
+153 
-161 IGNTIRVPI
+161 
-170 VRVKATIGTSGSRWL
+170 
-185 QYQLSVVAPDGSET
+185 D
-199 YFGTPSEIG
+199 GTPAPTQGNVTVTAPSGTVIYSGVPTANNPSKVTLSEL
-208 PEIFG
+208 G
-213 ADSNGGVYPEAGNP
+213 AYTIVSNLAFTLRAGSQTSTVY
-227 AFNYTLTQE
+227 
-236 GTYLFKG
+236 GTA
-243 YHDYNFSTEGAR
+243 TWT
-255 MITTTFSVSAV
+255 ITTVESLPA
-266 RVLSAGDDWDISEV
+266 ADDWDISEV

-300 FDAPQDAKFASLKS
+300 FDATQNAKFASLKS

-328 STVGGYIHGIPRLV
+328 STVGGYLHGIPRLV
-342 ETVDEKGKE
+342 DDGEE

-376 DKQLI
+376 DRQLI

-403 TAAVVEPSAG
+403 TAAVVEPSAE

-449 WYSVENDERA
+449 WYSVGNDQRA

-467 ESAEYS
+467 ENAEYS

-505 KSATSA
+505 KSATSS

-524 ILKLATGNDSISANN
+524 ILKLATGNTSISANN

-610 YDDIPKIGQRIGRD
+610 YDNIPKIGQRIGRD
-624 YVAKVDAEYAKTHI
+624 YVAKVDAEYAQTHI
-638 KATVVTVKDFNKLA
+638 KATVVTVKGFNKLA

-678 SETCLLTAGDM
+678 SETCLLTTGYM
-689 TDSVSKNI
+689 
-697 SENDVGSATLDGVAA
+697 SEEEALKFVGHVGSVTLHGVAA
-712 MASTF
+712 MASAF
-717 APAGLPETGVILT
+717 GDVGLPELVGFTP
-730 SGRVSATEIV
+730 GRVSATEIV

-745 DYDPDAPGAQIDPRI
+745 DPSAPGTQIDPRI

-808 TFGNISTAQV
+808 TFGNISTAQI
-818 KWGRTIS
+818 KWGPTIS
-825 PSPSDSETSNPSPP
+825 PSPSGSGTSNPSPP
-839 QSFEYPEAKGA
+839 QSFEYPEAKG
-850 TTVDKPYFVNEL
+850 TTAVDEPYFVNEL

-881 AGSTDIIIGAGLAKY
+881 AVSTDIIIGAGLAKY
-896 CTLVQGEPSHV
+896 CTLVQGEPPLF
-907 DPPFDVYFLPHALDP
+907 DPQFDVYFLPHALDP
-922 MTKIVDTTG
+922 MTKIVDTTD
-931 GEKGDSKLT
+931 GEKGDNS
-940 HVQIMRD
+940 IMPTIPIT
-947 LKGTTYGFSLGTSK
+947 LYEGTAYGFGISTPDNTLE
-961 NPLATG
+961 G
-967 AKSWAFVYSDTKELI
+967 AKSWAFVHRDTKELI
-982 VGRNVNLAAGEYGS
+982 VGCNQDLALGENG
-996 MDFWFCNNDYLKTL
+996 DITFWFCNNDFLKTL

>member
-14 TAWHSLSG
+14 AAWHSLSG

-67 TEKDTID
+67 EKKDTID

-124 AAGAAPVDPV
+124 IQGVTEVEPQTEDTGTPGETGYHKFAAPYVRMAAPVYKSPVALNSELTVYRYQECVEYTDENGVIYTPSTVQTTVTVTAPSGQPV
-134 YEITNDIGNPRNIE
+134 YSAVPPVTGAKISLTQQGTYTIKTSAIFNNPDITGHSASGNLTWSI
-148 TQVMT
+148 
-153 PILYSPQK
+153 
-161 IGNTIRVPI
+161 
-170 VRVKATIGTSGSRWL
+170 
-185 QYQLSVVAPDGSET
+185 SVVKT
-199 YFGTPSEIG
+199 I
-208 PEIFG
+208 
-213 ADSNGGVYPEAGNP
+213 SN
-227 AFNYTLTQE
+227 
-236 GTYLFKG
+236 
-243 YHDYNFSTEGAR
+243 
-255 MITTTFSVSAV
+255 
-266 RVLSAGDDWDISEV
+266 GDDWDISEV
-280 VRRLLSAGVTRKTS
+280 VRRLLSAGVTRKTT

-300 FDAPQDAKFASLKS
+300 FDSAQDAKFASMKS

-328 STVGGYIHGIPRLV
+328 STVGGYLHGIPRLV
-342 ETVDEKGKE
+342 DDGEE

-467 ESAEYS
+467 ENAEYS

-505 KSATSA
+505 KSATST

-524 ILKLATGNDSISANN
+524 ILKLATGNDSISADN

-603 KTYVFRH
+603 KTYVFGH

-624 YVAKVDAEYAKTHI
+624 YVAKVDAEYAKTYI
-638 KATVVTVKDFNKLA
+638 KATVVTVKGFNKLA

-678 SETCLLTAGDM
+678 SETCLLTTGYM
-689 TDSVSKNI
+689 
-697 SENDVGSATLDGVAA
+697 SEEEALKFVGHVGSVTLHGVVA
-712 MASTF
+712 MASAF
-717 APAGLPETGVILT
+717 GDAVLPGMENFTP
-730 SGRVSATEIV
+730 GRISATEIV

-768 FGNSV
+768 CGNSV

-787 QAIEVSGNAY
+787 QSIEVSGNAY
-797 QRAQKLVPYGD
+797 QRGQKLVPYGD

-818 KWGRTIS
+818 NWGQAIS
-825 PSPSDSETSNPSPP
+825 PSPSDSATSTPFPP

-862 VISKDSREALS
+862 VILKDSREALS

-881 AGSTDIIIGAGLAKY
+881 AVSTDIIIGAGLAKY
-896 CTLVQGEPSHV
+896 CTLVQG
-907 DPPFDVYFLPHALDP
+907 DPPLFDSLYEVYFLPHTLDP

-931 GEKGDSKLT
+931 GAKGENSVACTITLYE
-940 HVQIMRD
+940 
-947 LKGTTYGFSLGTSK
+947 GTAYGFDIGTPD
-961 NPLATG
+961 NTLEG
-967 AKSWAFVYSDTKELI
+967 AKSWAFVHRDTKELI
-982 VGRNVNLAAGEYGS
+982 VGCNKDLALGENG
-996 MDFWFCNNDYLKTL
+996 DITFWFCNNDYLKTL

>member
-14 TAWHSLSG
+14 TAWSSLSG

-124 AAGAAPVDPV
+124 TAGAAPVDPV

-153 PILYSPQK
+153 PILYSPQV

-170 VRVKATIGTSGSRWL
+170 VRVKATIGNAGSKWL

-199 YFGTPSEIG
+199 YFGTPSENG
-208 PEIFG
+208 NPQIFG

-227 AFNYTLTQE
+227 DFNYTLTQE

-243 YHDYNFSTEGAR
+243 YHDNSFPDGATR
-255 MITTTFSVSAV
+255 AITTTFSVSAI

-294 ESQKFK
+294 EKQKFK
-300 FDAPQDAKFASLKS
+300 FDSAQNTKFASMKS

-328 STVGGYIHGIPRLV
+328 STVGGYIHAIPRLV
-342 ETVDEKGKE
+342 DDGEE

-467 ESAEYS
+467 ENAEYS

-505 KSATSA
+505 KSATST

-603 KTYVFRH
+603 KTYIFGH

-624 YVAKVDAEYAKTHI
+624 YVAKVDAEYAKTYI
-638 KATVVTVKDFNKLA
+638 KATVVTVKGFNKLA

-678 SETCLLTAGDM
+678 SETCLITQR
-689 TDSVSKNI
+689 TDLNAATLAKN
-697 SENDVGSATLDGVAA
+697 VGSASRAGVLAIA
-712 MASTF
+712 ETVGRGSPHDTQLRISAVELISKSGRDPGT
-717 APAGLPETGVILT
+717 PET
-730 SGRVSATEIV
+730 
-740 SKTGR
+740 
-745 DYDPDAPGAQIDPRI
+745 PAPGTQIDPRI
-760 AIAAGAFA
+760 AQAAGAFA
-768 FGNSV
+768 CGNSI

-787 QAIEVSGNAY
+787 QAIEVSNNKY

-818 KWGRTIS
+818 KWGTTITPTAS
-825 PSPSDSETSNPSPP
+825 GATPAPA
-839 QSFEYPEAKGA
+839 FAYPEAQGSTA
-850 TTVDKPYFVNEL
+850 VGNPYFTNEL
-862 VISKDSREALS
+862 AISKDSREALS
-873 LAYQLHFQ
+873 FVYQLHFQ
-881 AGSTDIIIGAGLAKY
+881 ADDFNIIIGAGLAKY
-896 CTLVQGEPSHV
+896 SVPVQGV
-907 DPPFDVYFLPHALDP
+907 QKAYLATYFLPNALDP
-922 MTKIVDTTG
+922 ATKIVDTTG
-931 GEKGDSKLT
+931 GLIALGIPYTELSSGG
-940 HVQIMRD
+940 V
-947 LKGTTYGFSLGTSK
+947 TYGFKITTAA
-961 NPLATG
+961 NPLAGG
-967 AKSWAFVYSDTKELI
+967 AKSWAIVHPDTKELI
-982 VGRNVNLAAGEYGS
+982 LGANGEFAQGAKDS
-996 MDFWFCNNDYLKTL
+996 VTFIFCNNDYLKTL